1 MQRDG
6 NVIKYVLP
14 EISLSSLIIRKNKN
28 VFEIKI
34 HGEIYNIY
42 KFRLIELSSIKSFLL
57 LGINFV
63 VGRFELFF
71 LVQLL
76 SQLVKVLFK
85 KHPSDCFS
93 FFCASMMATRL
104 CFFCAAVRGKIPE
117 RDSSWKGFILNRVV
131 PEKDNSWKG

>member
-1 MQRDG
+1 MEMSLK
-6 NVIKYVLP
+6 KYVFP

-85 KHPSDCFS
+85 KHPSSAPQWWQPDY
-93 FFCASMMATRL
+93 ASS
-104 CFFCAAVRGKIPE
+104 VPQWEGKFL
-117 RDSSWKGFILNRVV
+117 KGIV
-131 PEKDNSWKG
+131 PEKDSFWIE